1 MLGELLESK
10 AVVSMRTGEKGK
22 ALTWLNEI

>member
-1 MLGELLESK
+1 MLAELLESK

-22 ALTWLNEI
+22 VLMWLNEV